1 MFRIIHGT
9 APKYLRDS
17 FFMVSQEHDR
27 YTRTSVQSLVLPHVK
42 SAGAKSFRYSASKM
56 WNRLPVHLRMQENFL
71 TFKHAVRKHMW
82 TELQRHEDGVYI
94 YY

>member
-1 MFRIIHGT
+1 
-9 APKYLRDS
+9 
-17 FFMVSQEHDR
+17 MVSQEHDR

-56 WNRLPVHLRMQENFL
+56 WNCLPVHLRMLEKKL

-82 TELQRHEDGVYI
+82 TELQRHEDEVYI

>member
-1 MFRIIHGT
+1 MF
-9 APKYLRDS
+9 
-17 FFMVSQEHDR
+17 SQEHDR

-42 SAGAKSFRYSASKM
+42 AAGAKSFRYSASKM
-56 WNRLPVHLRMQENFL
+56 WNRVPVHLRMQENFL

-94 YY
+94 YYSLFTLFIFSILNDFRLV